1 MKTRH
6 ALPNFRIAVVG
17 AGAIGSYYGGK
28 LANFGRDV
36 HFLLRN
42 DLREVRRSG
51 IRIRSKSGNIHVAKV
66 KCYATTQEI
75 GACDLVLIAV
85 KTTANADLLQLIPPL
100 LHETT
105 MLLTVQNGLGN
116 EEFLAEHFDAER
128 VLGGLCFVGLN
139 RIAPGVVEHYEGGRV
154 ILAEFSGYPKPR
166 THDIAWEFKRCGVVC
181 TVGENLGIERW
192 RKLVWNI
199 PFNGLAVAAGGIDTA
214 AIIADEHLRATAL
227 ALMDEVIAGA
237 NACGYPLPT
246 ALALKQMKATEA
258 MRAYRPSTLID
269 FEDGKPLELG
279 AIWGEPLRRATE
291 AGAQMPQLQSLYE
304 QLRALNERRPHV
316 AAARS

>member
-1 MKTRH
+1 MGRH
-6 ALPNFRIAVVG
+6 ALPGFRIAVVG

-36 HFLLRN
+36 HFLMRS

-51 IRIRSKSGNIHVAKV
+51 IRIRSKSGDIHVAKV
-66 KCYATTQEI
+66 NCYATTEEI

-105 MLLTVQNGLGN
+105 ILLTMQNGLGN
-116 EEFLAEHFDAER
+116 EEFLAGHFGAER

-139 RIAPGVVEHYEGGRV
+139 RVASGVIEHYDGGRV
-154 ILAEFSGYPKPR
+154 ILAEYSGYPMPR

-181 TVGENLGIERW
+181 SVGENLGFERW

-214 AIIADEHLRATAL
+214 AILADEQLRATAL
-227 ALMDEVIAGA
+227 PLMDEVIAGA
-237 NACGYPLPT
+237 NACGYALPT
-246 ALALKQMKATEA
+246 ALALKQIKATEA

-269 FEDGKPLELG
+269 FESGKPLELE
-279 AIWGEPLRRATE
+279 AIWGEPLRRGKA
-291 AGAQMPQLQSLYE
+291 AGARMPHLQSLYE
-304 QLRALNERRPHV
+304 QLRALDESRAAVAPVRP
-316 AAARS
+316 

>member
-1 MKTRH
+1 MAKH

-36 HFLLRN
+36 HFLMRS
-42 DLREVRRSG
+42 DLPEVRRSG
-51 IRIRSKSGNIHVAKV
+51 IHIRSRSGDIRVAKV
-66 KCYATTQEI
+66 NCYASTEEI

-85 KTTANADLLQLIPPL
+85 KTTANAELRQLIPPL

-105 MLLTVQNGLGN
+105 MLLTLQNGLGN
-116 EEFLAEHFDAER
+116 EEFLADNFGVER

-139 RIAPGVVEHYEGGRV
+139 RVEPGVIEHYDGGRV
-154 ILAEFSGYPKPR
+154 IIAEHDGYPKPR

-181 TVGENLGIERW
+181 TVGENLGFERW
-192 RKLVWNI
+192 RKLVWNV
-199 PFNGLAVAAGGIDTA
+199 PFNGLAVSGGGIDTA
-214 AIIADEHLRATAL
+214 AILRDERLRATAL

-246 ALALKQMKATEA
+246 ALALKQIQATES
-258 MRAYRPSTLID
+258 MRPYRPSTLID
-269 FEDGKPLELG
+269 FEQGKPLELEP
-279 AIWGEPLRRATE
+279 IWGEPLRRGTA
-291 AGAQMPQLQSLYE
+291 AGARMPQLQSLYE
-304 QLRALNERRPHV
+304 QLTNLSEHRLPAT
-316 AAARS
+316 AAHP